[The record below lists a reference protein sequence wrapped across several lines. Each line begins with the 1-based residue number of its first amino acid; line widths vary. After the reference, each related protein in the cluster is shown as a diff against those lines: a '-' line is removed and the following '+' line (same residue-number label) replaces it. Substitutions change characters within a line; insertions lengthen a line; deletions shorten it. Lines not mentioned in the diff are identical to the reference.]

1 MKERGR
7 RGGWLGAIR
16 VVLAFAMVGDLV
28 YLATIPQNHTFYV
41 GMAPLSGFEDPY
53 GHDLPK
59 DANLTIGFTEIGQRD
74 YTTGE
79 HLLYLAGHGLTLAVV
94 TFPMM
99 WLAMRLVGRAI
110 DEDPFTLD
118 MVRRLRVLGFVVLGG
133 GLLITVTEYV
143 TSTILVKITVPG
155 YLAEPFG
162 NYYPSSP
169 VWWALAGFIIL
180 AVAGILRR
188 GVAMRAELDE
198 VI

>member
-1 MKERGR
+1 MEQRGR

-41 GMAPLSGFEDPY
+41 GMAPLSGFKDPY

-110 DEDPFTLD
+110 DERHPGGQRHGLD
-118 MVRRLRVLGFVVLGG
+118 GRVELDADQPPAATPRVLD
-133 GLLITVTEYV
+133 
-143 TSTILVKITVPG
+143 S
-155 YLAEPFG
+155 
-162 NYYPSSP
+162 
-169 VWWALAGFIIL
+169 
-180 AVAGILRR
+180 R
-188 GVAMRAELDE
+188 
-198 VI
+198 